1 MSHPV
6 ELTQSEA
13 REVIAALSAEPAGT
27 GSTSDERRLNVRE
40 QFEEAFGFE
49 NETTQEGLVDQAKD
63 LLDDESKERVS
74 LSDREAET
82 VVEALSSFEG
92 TTDTDQETVRDLH
105 ETFESEYDVHG
116 GR

>member
-1 MSHPV
+1 MSHPI

-13 REVIAALSAEPAGT
+13 REVIAALSAEHSGT
-27 GSTSDERRLNVRE
+27 ASRGDERRLNVRE

-63 LLDDESKERVS
+63 LLDNESKERVS

-92 TTDTDQETVRDLH
+92 TADTDRETVRDLR
-105 ETFESEYDVHG
+105 EDFESEYDVHG